1 MKKLKAFYLK
11 TSDKHNDNV
20 ICYVLQ
26 EVILC
31 R

>member
-1 MKKLKAFYLK
+1 MEKLKAFYLK
-11 TSDKHNDNV
+11 PSDKHNDNV